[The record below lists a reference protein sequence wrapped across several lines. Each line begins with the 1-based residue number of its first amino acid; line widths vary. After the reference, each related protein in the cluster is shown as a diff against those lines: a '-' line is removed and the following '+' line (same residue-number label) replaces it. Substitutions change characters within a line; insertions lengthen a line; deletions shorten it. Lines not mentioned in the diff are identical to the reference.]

1 MRERMRLFWAAVL
14 AFLVAG
20 IPAMWAY
27 VPSAQG
33 AGSYPDIMLAAFWNS
48 DEDLSDTVYM
58 SYNGSD
64 FQKLSTA
71 YQAVGHGDDTVA
83 NVPSYVHALHDPGL
97 FYRAGTFWMLSG
109 FVQKQEGIGWRY
121 TPMFGSSKDLVHWSY
136 PNSGSPTNLKPTVM
150 PAGAAKLPDGQY
162 DTAGTDGFVDDNGD
176 VYVVTTLGY
185 FGSKH
190 GHPQKDQMSPYIV
203 KVKNL
208 EPGADPAVDPG
219 KQPNLSYGD
228 LMPINLP
235 IKANDWLDP
244 SIYKE
249 NGRYYL
255 SIKKEGVTNQIF
267 SIRNLKDVQDPSA
280 WTVVN
285 KDVVTGYE
293 GPYLAKYKG
302 TYYYYVDKLKD
313 WPPHNYDG
321 TAGVFVMQSDK
332 LSANWSTPR
341 RITTMDVKGNII
353 PNRHGSVFTVTNPNA
368 KNVIWRLRESLGY
381 GLYRPGIK
389 GWITENG
396 EKYWYDD
403 GIRAVSKEVYD
414 PTSQAWY
421 WIDAN
426 GTMAHDKDV
435 YIANASK
442 WVRYDSAGHMIK
454 GEDFRYGG
462 WYWFDPTSG
471 AMQKG
476 IMTIPTKTPIDETDD
491 GAPADSPLRAP
502 KPTPEPNAPNTPNTP
517 NTDKNNTGNGSTSS
531 TGSTGN
537 SGTTEKPN
545 TQKPEVEQHPDA
557 LNPKA
562 TTKTVYYDRRTGQMV
577 HGEAFLTEPG
587 YYGWHLFDY
596 GTGAMRKGLQYIA
609 GANKWV
615 YYSPKNGAMQY
626 GEHLIND
633 GKHNTGWYLFQQRT
647 GAMFFGDTF
656 VRSNGGKWV
665 RYDRR
670 TGTMVHGLQWQDGA
684 WYYFDP
690 TTGAMAHGHTWVPD
704 WNDWHDFDE
713 VTGRG

>member
-1 MRERMRLFWAAVL
+1 MHTHAYRRLP
-14 AFLVAG
+14 
-20 IPAMWAY
+20 IPAVAITVLLFVMGIFA
-27 VPSAQG
+27 PTAQ
-33 AGSYPDIMLAAFWNS
+33 ATVYPDIMLAAFWNS

-58 SYNGSD
+58 SYNGKD

-83 NVPSYVHALHDPGL
+83 GVPSYVHALHDPGL
-97 FYRAGTFWMLSG
+97 FYRNGTFWMLSG
-109 FVQKQEGIGWRY
+109 FVQKQAGIGWRY

-136 PNSGSPTNLKPTVM
+136 PNSGSATNLAPTVM
-150 PAGAAKLPDGQY
+150 PAGASKLTGGQY

-219 KQPNLSYGD
+219 KQPNLTYGD
-228 LMPINLP
+228 LEPINLP

-302 TYYYYVDKLKD
+302 SYYYYVDKLKD

-321 TAGVFVMQSDK
+321 TAGVFVMQSNR
-332 LSANWSTPR
+332 LSANWSTPQ
-341 RITTMDVKGNII
+341 RITTVDVNGNII

-368 KNVIWRLRESLGY
+368 KNVIWNLREQLGY
-381 GLYRPGIK
+381 GQYKPGVK
-389 GWITENG
+389 GWVTEDG

-414 PTSQAWY
+414 PTSNAWY

-435 YIANASK
+435 YIATAAK
-442 WVRYDSAGHMIK
+442 WVRYDSAGHMVK

-462 WYWFDPTSG
+462 WYYFDPATG
-471 AMQKG
+471 AMRKG
-476 IMTIPTKTPIDETDD
+476 IMTIPSKTPADDPADD
-491 GAPADSPLRAP
+491 G
-502 KPTPEPNAPNTPNTP
+502 
-517 NTDKNNTGNGSTSS
+517 TGNYKPSKPA
-531 TGSTGN
+531 TGKTY
-537 SGTTEKPN
+537 
-545 TQKPEVEQHPDA
+545 
-557 LNPKA
+557 
-562 TTKTVYYDRRTGQMV
+562 TKTVYYDRNTGQMV
-577 HGEAFLTEPG
+577 HGEAFITDPG

-596 GTGAMRKGLQYIA
+596 GTGAMRTGLQYIA
-609 GANKWV
+609 NADKWV
-615 YYSPKNGAMQY
+615 YYDPQNGGAMHY
-626 GEHLIND
+626 GEQYIND
-633 GKHNTGWYLFQQRT
+633 GVHKTGWYLFAMRT
-647 GAMFFGDTF
+647 GAMFHGDIYLS
-656 VRSNGGKWV
+656 VGNKWV
-665 RYDRR
+665 RYDRK
-670 TGTMVHGLQWQDGA
+670 TGVMVKGLQRQDDA

-690 TTGAMAHGHTWVPD
+690 QTGAMAHGKTWVPE
-704 WNDWHDFDE
+704 WKDWHEFDKI
-713 VTGRG
+713 TGRG